1 MKTGGKPKN
10 TWLDWLLTA
19 LGLGTLLGI
28 TLYLLLYWG
37 QLPEEIPTHFNA
49 AGEIDAFG
57 GKTSLLSPLI
67 IGWVLYGLISLI
79 EAIPAAWNT
88 GVEVTPENRETV
100 LRTIKTML
108 SVLKLILALFFSYLI
123 LFSVLCRPLHS
134 TATFLYLIAIFGT
147 ILWSCIRLFKKRKK

>member
-1 MKTGGKPKN
+1 MKTEGKPKN
-10 TWLDWLLTA
+10 TWLDWLLT
-19 LGLGTLLGI
+19 GLGAAALLSV
-28 TLYLLLYWG
+28 TLYLFLYWS

-88 GVEVTPENRETV
+88 GVEVTPENREAV
-100 LRTIKTML
+100 LRAVKTML
-108 SVLKLILALFFSYLI
+108 SVLKLILALFFSYL
-123 LFSVLCRPLHS
+123 LLCSALCRPLNGF
-134 TATFLYLIAIFGT
+134 AMAAYLALIFGT
-147 ILWSCIRLFKKRKK
+147 ILWSCIRLFKKHKK